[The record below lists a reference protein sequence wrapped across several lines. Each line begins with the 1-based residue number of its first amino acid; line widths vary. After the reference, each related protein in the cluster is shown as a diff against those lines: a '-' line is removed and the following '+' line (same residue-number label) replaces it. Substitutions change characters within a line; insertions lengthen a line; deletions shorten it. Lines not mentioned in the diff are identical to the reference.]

1 MISRRIINKILIF
14 YIKCIKMID
23 EKEQEQEN
31 TIETPLPNDELLE
44 LEEKSKLNKK
54 LNKKIISRCL
64 IFILCSL
71 LYLLILVV
79 RISGSGHDMQKQ
91 FIHSFVNAIMYVSFA
106 VSIICVIFLLLLSFS
121 NKIREKIDKVKL
133 KPRRVSP
140 VETVRIQLT

>member
-1 MISRRIINKILIF
+1 
-14 YIKCIKMID
+14 MID

-106 VSIICVIFLLLLSFS
+106 VSIICVIFLLL
-121 NKIREKIDKVKL
+121 
-133 KPRRVSP
+133 
-140 VETVRIQLT
+140 

>member
-1 MISRRIINKILIF
+1 
-14 YIKCIKMID
+14 MID

-79 RISGSGHDMQKQ
+79 
-91 FIHSFVNAIMYVSFA
+91 
-106 VSIICVIFLLLLSFS
+106 
-121 NKIREKIDKVKL
+121 
-133 KPRRVSP
+133 
-140 VETVRIQLT
+140 